1 MTRYAAI
8 LTAILA
14 LATTPTLASDSDYT
28 AAALAK
34 CIRGYT
40 ASTTSVTATDDLR
53 TALQSCAVLY
63 RIHRLVAVSE
73 GATGEQVDNDFRD
86 GVALLAEEI
95 MGR

>member
-1 MTRYAAI
+1 MRLI
-8 LTAILA
+8 LTALLA
-14 LATTPTLASDSDYT
+14 LVTTPTLAADSDYT

-40 ASTTSVTATDDLR
+40 ATTTRVTAADDLR

-73 GATGEQVDNDFRD
+73 GAAPQDVDNDLRD

>member
-1 MTRYAAI
+1 MRLAAM
-8 LTAILA
+8 AIA
-14 LATTPTLASDSDYT
+14 ATMVTTPTLAADSDYT

-40 ASTTSVTATDDLR
+40 QTTTRVTAADDLR

-63 RIHRLVAVSE
+63 RIHRVIAMNE
-73 GATGEQVDNDFRD
+73 GASGQAVDNDFRD